1 MKDRDENLALQQ
13 QMTSEM
19 KDFSTN
25 LLGQYKDIAEQLV
38 NLKEAINQYIYRPVT
53 EARVNAE

>member
-1 MKDRDENLALQQ
+1 
-13 QMTSEM
+13 MTSEM

-25 LLGQYKDIAEQLV
+25 LLGQYKDIADQLV